1 MMPADIKHY
10 ILDDIVWLLIMM
22 LMPRSMKGL
31 LKSMTRSRI
40 DEIVSGATATSA
52 TCSRRTVVDSR
63 LRPRIH
69 RHVSHLPTTPPTCCK
84 QTWTL
89 TQFDKLVTVELS
101 RHHCDMRLRLW
112 CCPLVNHFEQI
123 CTLIRLA
130 HA

>member
-52 TCSRRTVVDSR
+52 TCQQRRQRVVNKRGRS
-63 LRPRIH
+63 
-69 RHVSHLPTTPPTCCK
+69 
-84 QTWTL
+84 
-89 TQFDKLVTVELS
+89 LS
-101 RHHCDMRLRLW
+101 SINL
-112 CCPLVNHFEQI
+112 
-123 CTLIRLA
+123 
-130 HA
+130 